1 MEVKTRQDIKE
12 NTTKCAHKIQEVII
26 YYTTFTHADT
36 IIERERERERE
47 REQGYLL
54 ICLFIFHKSAR
65 FDW

>member
-12 NTTKCAHKIQEVII
+12 NTIKCAHKIQEVII

-47 REQGYLL
+47 RESKAIY
-54 ICLFIFHKSAR
+54 
-65 FDW
+65 